1 MSEWFRSYGFA
12 DVHDDLLVGAYPL
25 DPNDVKLLDR
35 LGVRRVLNLVADE
48 DYANGQRAAVE
59 SAFAAA
65 GIEETRIVTVD
76 FGHLPPEMLEAAVDE
91 VVSWLRAGDRSY
103 IHCRAGWQRG
113 PAVAAGVVAV
123 CDGIGIEDA
132 LSRVQRRK
140 PSANPLPHQREDLLN
155 WFQARRESGQGA
167 LTPNGDE
174 G

>member
-1 MSEWFRSYGFA
+1 VSEWFRSYGFA

-140 PSANPLPHQREDLLN
+140 PSANPLPHQREDLLK